1 MRKVLIA
8 NRGEIAVRV
17 AQACQ
22 ELGLKTVGI
31 FSEADRNAL
40 HTRRVDEAYEV
51 GPPEPEASYLNGSRI
66 IEIALKAGADA
77 VHPGYGFLAE
87 NPDFA
92 AACAAAGLI
101 FIGPPPEAIRL
112 AGDKVR
118 AKVIARDAGIPTVP
132 GYDGED
138 QSDGALIDAAER
150 LGFPVMIKAAAG
162 GGGRGMRLVR
172 SRPELPAALASARRE
187 ALGAFG
193 DPRLFLE
200 KVVSPARHVE
210 VQILADTRGNFVHLF
225 ERECS
230 VQRRHQKVIEEAP
243 SPGVGP
249 ELRAKLTAAALAFAR
264 AVGYVNAGTVEFLVG
279 PDGDFYFLEMNTRLQ
294 VEHPVT
300 ELVTGLDL
308 VQLQLVV
315 AAGERLPFRQED
327 ISLRGHAIEARI
339 YAEDPTAGFL
349 PAGGELLVFEP
360 PAGAGIRNDVG
371 VEAPMTLSLQ
381 YDPMLGK
388 LIVYGPDRDT
398 AVSRLQWALSRYA
411 VLGVANNVGFLLD
424 VARHP
429 EFRAGRTFTDFIDT
443 NLGRYSPPEAPSDE
457 AVAAAAV
464 TALKGLRREN
474 PWQADAWRLPG
485 MPVTVSLGYQGRT
498 IEARVERLGT
508 GGWRVGASGSSLPVT
523 ADPSQPARFIVGSGE
538 RRRVL
543 WAVRTAAGIEVF
555 DGGHRYVFEVGR
567 RLGPGTGSV
576 SAGVGGFE
584 GLTAPLPGVLVKLA
598 VREGDRVEALQAVA
612 VLEAMKMEHVVHAP
626 RAGTVRRVYFR
637 EGDKIPKGA
646 VLLDLE

>member
-1 MRKVLIA
+1 MRKVLVA
-8 NRGEIAVRV
+8 NRGEIAIRI

-31 FSEADRNAL
+31 FSEADRNAP
-40 HTRRVDEAYEV
+40 HTRWVDEAYEV

-66 IEIALKAGADA
+66 IQIALRAGADA

-92 AACAAAGLI
+92 AACAAAGLT

-118 AKVIARDAGIPTVP
+118 AKIIARNAGIPTVP
-132 GYDGED
+132 GYDGDD
-138 QSDGALIDAAER
+138 QSDDALIEAAER

-172 SRPELPAALASARRE
+172 TRQELAGALASARRE

-210 VQILADTRGNFVHLF
+210 VQILADSHGNVVHLF

-243 SPGVGP
+243 SPGIGP
-249 ELRAKLTAAALAFAR
+249 GLREKLTAAAVVFAR

-308 VQLQLVV
+308 VQLQLLV
-315 AAGERLPFRQED
+315 AGGDRLPVTQAD

-371 VEAPMTLSLQ
+371 VEAPMTLSLR

-388 LIVYGPDRDT
+388 LVVYGPDRAT
-398 AVSRLQWALSRYA
+398 AVGRLRWALSRYA
-411 VLGVANNVGFLLD
+411 VLGVASNVGFLLD
-424 VARHP
+424 ITGHP
-429 EFRAGRTFTDFIDT
+429 EFQAGRTFTDFIET
-443 NLGRYSPPEAPSDE
+443 HLRHHSPPEAPSGE
-457 AVAAAAV
+457 ALAAAAV
-464 TALKGLRREN
+464 VDLKGPRPIS

-485 MPVTVSLGYQGRT
+485 ISTAASLSYQGR
-498 IEARVERLGT
+498 AVELQVGRLGA
-508 GGWRVGASGSSLPVT
+508 GDGWEVQSPAGIFFVRPERSR
-523 ADPSQPARFIVGSGE
+523 PARFIVENGSE
-538 RRRVL
+538 RRVV
-543 WAVRTAAGIEVF
+543 WAVRTPTAIEVF
-555 DGGHRYVFEVGR
+555 DAGRRYVFEPGR
-567 RLGPGTGSV
+567 KAGAGPVT
-576 SAGVGGFE
+576 AGGGGFE
-584 GLTAPLPGVLVKLA
+584 GLIAPLPGILVKLG
-598 VREGDRVEALQAVA
+598 VQEGDRVEALQPVA

-626 RAGTVRRVYFR
+626 RSGTVRRVYFR
-637 EGDKIPKGA
+637 EGDKVPKGA